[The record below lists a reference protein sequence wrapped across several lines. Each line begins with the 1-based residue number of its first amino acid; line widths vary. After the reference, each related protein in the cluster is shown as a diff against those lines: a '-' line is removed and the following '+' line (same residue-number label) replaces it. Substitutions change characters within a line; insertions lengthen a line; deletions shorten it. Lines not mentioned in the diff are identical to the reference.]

1 MKCCGSY
8 ENEWAMRISSIRECL
23 DYGDTIACMT
33 GSIAENYYG
42 VPGEIKEDVLKY
54 ILDYMLKVI
63 NELYEKK
70 KVKMF
75 LK

>member
-1 MKCCGSY
+1 MKFCGSY
-8 ENEWAMRISSIRECL
+8 GNGCAMRISSIPEFL
-23 DYGDTIACMT
+23 DDADTIACMT

>member
-1 MKCCGSY
+1 MKFCGSY
-8 ENEWAMRISSIRECL
+8 ENGCAMRISSIPEFL
-23 DYGDTIACMT
+23 EDADTIACMT

-42 VPGEIKEDVLKY
+42 VPGKIKEDVLKY
-54 ILDYMLKVI
+54 IPDYMLKVI